1 MFAFKSSNRS
11 ITVPSTV
18 KIAGITYKV
27 TSIAKNAF
35 KNNKDIK
42 KITINGNITKINT
55 GAFRGCT
62 NLKTIKIKSK
72 NLKSVGK
79 NAFKGISPK
88 ARIKVPSG
96 SLEEYKKLLAKKG
109 QKSSV
114 KIIK

>member
-1 MFAFKSSNRS
+1 MQKSETN
-11 ITVPSTV
+11 ITIPYTV

-35 KNNKDIK
+35 KNNKNLK
-42 KITINGNITKINT
+42 RITINGNVTKINAN
-55 GAFRGCT
+55 AFSGCT

-88 ARIKVPSG
+88 AKIKVPSEY
-96 SLEEYKKLLAKKG
+96 LEEYKKLLAKKG
-109 QKSSV
+109 QKLSV
-114 KIIK
+114 KITK